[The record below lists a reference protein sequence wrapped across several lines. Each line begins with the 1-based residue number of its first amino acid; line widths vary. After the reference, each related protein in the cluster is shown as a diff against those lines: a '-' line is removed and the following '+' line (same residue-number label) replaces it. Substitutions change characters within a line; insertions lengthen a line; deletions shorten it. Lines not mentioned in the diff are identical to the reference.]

1 MIAVK
6 TAPTRIPIN
15 GFWKFATRLANSG
28 ESRKGIIA
36 VDIISIP
43 INKIPK
49 PAMISPKASSFLLL
63 KNAIKTTPT
72 KAIIGANAV
81 ISKAISC
88 PVMVVPILAPII
100 THTAFF
106 NCINPAFTNP
116 TAITVVAEDDC
127 IIAVVKAPT
136 IVPKKRFVVNFSKID
151 FILFPAASSKPF
163 DIIVIP

>member
-6 TAPTRIPIN
+6 TAPQEYQSMD
-15 GFWKFATRLANSG
+15 SG
-28 ESRKGIIA
+28 SLQQYSQILLILLMEIIA

-100 THTAFF
+100 THTAFV

-116 TAITVVAEDDC
+116 TTMTVVAEDD
-127 IIAVVKAPT
+127 
-136 IVPKKRFVVNFSKID
+136 
-151 FILFPAASSKPF
+151 
-163 DIIVIP
+163 